1 MAGTTVDED
10 NVVYKTLLATLRDA
24 GYVLDLNLVLAE
36 GAGKEKRQAIVDIIE
51 RLGGDPTDA
60 DALYVRFRD
69 KLEVA
74 YRDLEVRPFAGAAD
88 LIGRLRRRG
97 VSVGLNTGYDRA
109 TAERLL
115 EKMAWL
121 KGKHYDFL
129 ATADDV
135 PAGRP
140 APDMIR
146 RLMQLADVRVPA
158 FVAKA
163 GDSAVDIEEGLRAEC
178 GLTVGVTTGA
188 QSREQL
194 VAAGADLVVDDLA
207 ALDF

>member
-1 MAGTTVDED
+1 MAGTTVDEG

-24 GYVLDLNLVLAE
+24 GYVLDLDLVLAE
-36 GAGKEKRQAIVDIIE
+36 GAGKEKRQAIIDILD
-51 RLGGDPTDA
+51 RLGGDPKGA
-60 DALYVRFRD
+60 DRLYIRFRD
-69 KLEVA
+69 KLKIA
-74 YRDLEVRPFAGAAD
+74 YRDLEVKPFAGAAD

-115 EKMAWL
+115 DKMAWRA
-121 KGKHYDFL
+121 GEHYDFL

-140 APDMIR
+140 APDMIH
-146 RLMQLADVRVPA
+146 RLMEMADVELPH

-163 GDSAVDIEEGLRAEC
+163 GDSAVDIEEGRRADC

-207 ALDF
+207 SLV